1 MGWLPNWLHAH
12 SDAVTNRVGIRHK
25 PGSASRPS
33 HVLPSGPIETIWKPA
48 TLADFP
54 ALGRPP
60 RPLREISVD
69 PMSLL
74 VLERDVA
81 RYLLGRIAGL
91 VFVLIAVSV
100 IVFFLMHAVAGG
112 PFAPDV
118 RGRIAEATRE
128 AQYAKYGLDQPVYVQ
143 YFKYM
148 WAVLQGDL
156 GVPFQ
161 SPTETVTG
169 LIARAWPVTIKIG
182 IPTILIAYGLGTLL
196 GFIAAMRQNSWV
208 DYSVSFLATAG
219 ICVPNFVIG
228 MWLLLF
234 FSVYLGWLDPG
245 GWGKPQHYIMP
256 VIAYSLAPMA
266 LVARYTRSS
275 ILEFMRTDHVRT
287 ARAKGLANSRVM
299 IWHVWRN
306 ALIPFVT
313 ILLPEIP
320 NILTGSIFI
329 EATFRIPG
337 IGRYFVTSAQDNDYP
352 MIMALVLLIAVLWG
366 VTYIITDIL
375 YTFLDPRIRLGG
387 GSTL

>member
-1 MGWLPNWLHAH
+1 
-12 SDAVTNRVGIRHK
+12 VGRYI
-25 PGSASRPS
+25 
-33 HVLPSGPIETIWKPA
+33 
-48 TLADFP
+48 
-54 ALGRPP
+54 LGR
-60 RPLREISVD
+60 L
-69 PMSLL
+69 
-74 VLERDVA
+74 
-81 RYLLGRIAGL
+81 AGL
-91 VFVLIAVSV
+91 VFVLFAVSV
-100 IVFFLMHAVAGG
+100 IAFFLMHAVPGG
-112 PFAPDV
+112 PFAPDEK
-118 RGRIAEATRE
+118 GRLPEATRA
-128 AQYAKYGLDQPVYVQ
+128 AQNAKYGLDQPLPVQ
-143 YFKYM
+143 YVKYM
-148 WAVLQGDL
+148 WNALQGDF

-169 LIARAWPVTIKIG
+169 VIARAWPITIKIG
-182 IPTILIAYGLGTLL
+182 IPTILLAYGLGSIL
-196 GFIAAMRQNSWV
+196 GYIAATHQNSWV
-208 DYSVSFLATAG
+208 DYGVSFMATLG

-275 ILEFMRTDHVRT
+275 ILEALNTDHVRT
-287 ARAKGLANSRVM
+287 ARAKGLSEKRVM
-299 IWHVWRN
+299 IWHVCRN

-337 IGRYFVTSAQDNDYP
+337 LGRFFVTSTQSRDYP
-352 MIMALVLLIAVLWG
+352 MILALVLLIAVLWG
-366 VTYIITDIL
+366 ITYILTDVL

-387 GSTL
+387 RVV